1 MTHLMQIE
9 ALVLFAGV
17 LLASWLVHR
26 IAGKITLIRKATAT
40 WASRAAGKLFPMGVA
55 LAGTLI
61 LYLGLGAAQI

>member
-1 MTHLMQIE
+1 
-9 ALVLFAGV
+9 
-17 LLASWLVHR
+17 
-26 IAGKITLIRKATAT
+26 LIRKATAT